1 MIKITLNGKEINI
14 RDIQLDKQTVALIMS
29 IIDS

>member
-1 MIKITLNGKEINI
+1 MIKITLNGKEIDI
-14 RDIQLDKQTVALIMS
+14 KDIQLDKQTVAFIMS

>member
-1 MIKITLNGKEINI
+1 MIKITLNGKEIDVK
-14 RDIQLDKQTVALIMS
+14 DIQLDKQTVALIMS

>member
-1 MIKITLNGKEINI
+1 MIKITLNGKEIDI
-14 RDIQLDKQTVALIMS
+14 KDIQLDKQTVALIMS

>member
-14 RDIQLDKQTVALIMS
+14 MDIQLDKQTVALIMS

>member
-1 MIKITLNGKEINI
+1 MIKITLNGKEINV
-14 RDIQLDKQTVALIMS
+14 RDIQLDKQTVTLIMS